1 MRKQSTLK
9 ELCYEYS
16 EDFSSESENQP
27 AADCLV
33 KIFDNF
39 AIGFAEWL
47 RVNYYDNGDF
57 WIAWDNDKETKTSE
71 ELLEIYKKKKD
82 YER

>member
-16 EDFSSESENQP
+16 EDELDCEPENQP

-33 KIFDNF
+33 KIFDVYAIDF
-39 AIGFAEWL
+39 AKNVLINHGKFKY
-47 RVNYYDNGDF
+47 VD
-57 WIAWDNDKETKTSE
+57 
-71 ELLEIYKKKKD
+71 LEKMLTVYKKEKGL
-82 YER
+82 